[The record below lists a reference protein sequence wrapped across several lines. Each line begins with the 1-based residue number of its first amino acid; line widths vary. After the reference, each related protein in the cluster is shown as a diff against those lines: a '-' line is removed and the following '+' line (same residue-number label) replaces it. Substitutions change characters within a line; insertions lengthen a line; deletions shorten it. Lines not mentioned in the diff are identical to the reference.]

1 MTKSSLNQKNKEL
14 NYQEISDTIIDKIIA
29 MQNHVYEIYNY
40 IDDLGLKFNRL
51 QNELE
56 DLVALHHTGKPHIS
70 QYVRELDLEELLKY
84 STNKAM
90 DNISEQAMKAC
101 TNEVIPDGLAKTV
114 PNTVKKRKTPT
125 KKTNSVRK
133 PNDRK

>member
-14 NYQEISDTIIDKIIA
+14 NYGEISDAIIDKVKT

-56 DLVALHHTGKPHIS
+56 DLVALHLTGKPHIS

-90 DNISEQAMKAC
+90 ENISEQAMKAC
-101 TNEVIPDGLAKTV
+101 TNEVIPNGLAKTV
-114 PNTVKKRKTPT
+114 SNTVKKRKTAT

-133 PNDRK
+133 PHDRK